1 MPEEGP
7 RLRLRLG
14 AKEASEVS
22 AWPKPTKVIPL
33 GRHTDTLRVSE
44 DQVNAEAGPRW
55 RPRPGVRVAC
65 AKVHSANAST
75 GSLSVGVSAIGP

>member
-7 RLRLRLG
+7 RLRLLLG
-14 AKEASEVS
+14 AKEASEIS

-44 DQVNAEAGPRW
+44 DQVNAEA
-55 RPRPGVRVAC
+55 RPPVAC
-65 AKVHSANAST
+65 RNLEVR
-75 GSLSVGVSAIGP
+75 GSLREGPLS